1 MKAVKT
7 IFFHL
12 LSPFRGLIKLICK
25 VLSVLLIFS
34 ALSGF
39 FMLNDPHWMHI
50 SFSVVMAGAFS
61 AISWYF
67 DSLLL
72 WLSPDDVVAVIDR

>member
-12 LSPFRGLIKLICK
+12 LSPFRGFIKLVCK
-25 VLSVLLIFS
+25 VLSVLLILS
-34 ALSGF
+34 ALSGLF
-39 FMLNDPHWMHI
+39 LYDDPHWVHI
-50 SFSVVMAGAFS
+50 SLSVVMAGAFS